1 MVGESGMGVFSRN
14 FSRLSRYRLTYPIV
28 SLRSSTGKF
37 LNISKSRGLFID
49 EMANG
54 QKDKNRVFYL
64 TSYYQ
69 KVPLLEGGG
78 ANVKISKW
86 RSG

>member
-1 MVGESGMGVFSRN
+1 MAGESSIEVLSRS
-14 FSRLSRYRLTYPIV
+14 FSRLYKYRLTYPIV

-49 EMANG
+49 NLANG

-64 TSYYQ
+64 TRNNED
-69 KVPLLEGGG
+69 VPLLEGGG
-78 ANVKISKW
+78 GNIKVSKP
-86 RSG
+86 RFG